1 MIKFIKKYF
10 RIKKLQYFKISA
22 YRYVNLN
29 EVRSIA
35 YVIEYDKQLFYTPIL
50 IIKFRK
56 NNLKE
61 YYLGFYLSSSF
72 ESAIEKANSIE
83 GTIMLQQ
90 WRYYKAKYYD

>member
-1 MIKFIKKYF
+1 MMKFIKKYF

-29 EVRSIA
+29 EVRSVR

-72 ESAIEKANSIE
+72 ESAIEKASSIE
-83 GTIMLQQ
+83 QTIMLQQ